1 MNRRQKLAIAAAS
14 VVVVGGASAGI
25 AIAAGGGDDDDGTE
39 TSITGPAL
47 ARASEAALTHVP
59 GTGDRV
65 SETEVGDEES
75 MYEVEVTRADGSQV
89 DVQLDEN
96 FNVVSSEGDDESE
109 DSGDDD

>member
-14 VVVVGGASAGI
+14 VVVVGGASAGY
-25 AIAAGGGDDDDGTE
+25 AIAAGGDDDDGSE
-39 TSITGPAL
+39 VPITGDAL
-47 ARASEAALTHVP
+47 DKASQASLQHVP

-75 MYEVEVTRADGSQV
+75 LYEVEVTRSDGSQV
-89 DVQLDEN
+89 DVQLDAN
-96 FNVVSSEGDDESE
+96 FNVVGSEGDDESE